1 METRCCIV
9 LFPKRFKKEIGRRYS
24 RTAAMGKTGKKT
36 LFFFNIMVFAMFRLW
51 YGLVNFYSPYPN
63 NNQLPKNSFIN
74 RTKVP
79 ISSSVMNFWDWVWSG
94 TGLECNNNLVGL
106 DNPSCPGRVNTSPK
120 ETNIIDSTS
129 RMHAHRM
136 ADSLRHTK
144 LLYSYLTKGM
154 ASAARPCQREA
165 AEGRQSHAAESWQG
179 VDATS
184 MTPPCVS
191 WTTAPC

>member
-1 METRCCIV
+1 
-9 LFPKRFKKEIGRRYS
+9 
-24 RTAAMGKTGKKT
+24 
-36 LFFFNIMVFAMFRLW
+36 
-51 YGLVNFYSPYPN
+51 
-63 NNQLPKNSFIN
+63 
-74 RTKVP
+74 
-79 ISSSVMNFWDWVWSG
+79 MNFWDWVWSG
-94 TGLECNNNLVGL
+94 TGLECNNNLIGL

-165 AEGRQSHAAESWQG
+165 AEGRQSHAAVSWRG
-179 VDATS
+179 ADATS
-184 MTPPCVS
+184 MTPPYVLWTRAACSRGWSGCCFALLPTREVS
-191 WTTAPC
+191 EKSDRALGSWACDRATYIPHSTPHAHSVDW